1 MDREHPFHYFVGDTT
16 PNLGNE
22 VVVKCGKM
30 LRIREYLT
38 LSSFFM
44 YAIWGGVDSRC
55 PDCFQRPKEGGKKGN
70 VQFVIDERMTRSGLT
85 RRSGLDRRK
94 V

>member
-1 MDREHPFHYFVGDTT
+1 MNSEHPFHYFVGDTK
-16 PNLGNE
+16 PDLGSE
-22 VVVKCGKM
+22 VVVICGKR
-30 LRIREYLT
+30 LRIREWLT
-38 LSSFFM
+38 LT
-44 YAIWGGVDSRC
+44 AIWGGGGTC
-55 PDCFQRPKEGGKKGN
+55 PNCFRKPKVGDKKGV